1 MSIQSLAYQV
11 YLSAITVTSIFW
23 SFSYKMAAKPAGIDT
38 ERNYVTATLCIVD
51 LISSAFFLAPVG
63 VAEYCDELFCL
74 SVCLSVREHTSETTR
89 PMFTKFTCV
98 LPMVVARS
106 SSVGVAMCYVLPVL
120 WRHMDGVIF
129 AYSGPQTATWRHIDT
144 LQRVTSLGQHVYF

>member
-11 YLSAITVTSIFW
+11 YLSAIAVTSIFW

-63 VAEYCDELFCL
+63 VAEYCDKRFCL
-74 SVCLSVREHTSETTR
+74 SVCLSVCPRAH
-89 PMFTKFTCV
+89 
-98 LPMVVARS
+98 L
-106 SSVGVAMCYVLPVL
+106 
-120 WRHMDGVIF
+120 
-129 AYSGPQTATWRHIDT
+129 
-144 LQRVTSLGQHVYF
+144 